1 MISSNVEWQRWVV
14 GTNGRTC
21 QVWRKPKEIY
31 INYLRRRAANHFRRC
46 WKGNRHP
53 LIFGPLDSWHRGY
66 TYLWI
71 CEVSLPFRCSLLRM
85 TLRMVHF
92 PELHLKPFL
101 SVLTEEFYQCYRT
114 RRDGPVSW
122 ASTLGEAPE
131 HSCGFQPWLGGRC
144 SPANCRNGDPWW
156 ALLPGCSRG
165 GSSLGSL
172 KPKMCMEVFLLRKAR
187 WV

>member
-1 MISSNVEWQRWVV
+1 MACPEIWGMISSNVEWQRWVV

-101 SVLTEEFYQCYRT
+101 SVLTK
-114 RRDGPVSW
+114 S
-122 ASTLGEAPE
+122 STNATELAGMAQLAGLA
-131 HSCGFQPWLGGRC
+131 HWGRLPSIAVDF
-144 SPANCRNGDPWW
+144 SPG
-156 ALLPGCSRG
+156 
-165 GSSLGSL
+165 
-172 KPKMCMEVFLLRKAR
+172 
-187 WV
+187 